1 MRDSVRKE
9 VQGTMKSR
17 YLLFVIVVLGW
28 VRTEAV
34 ALPLRHRCPPDQAA
48 VGSVCVDKYEASV
61 WRLPDDPVIIRKAV
75 LGFLSAEQLRA
86 LGAEQLG
93 TIPDGTC
100 SGEEYGAR
108 FPRNGHWRERLYA
121 LSLPGV
127 LPSTCITW
135 FQAEQ
140 ACRLSGKRLLTNA
153 EWQAAV
159 AGTPDPNDNDDGRTT
174 CVTGSD
180 FAAPSG
186 SRSQCVSNWGVYDL
200 VGNVWEWV
208 ADWTDLAQACRFWPE
223 EYGSDI
229 SCMGANVP
237 TDTSASSLWKRW
249 FAREL
254 VEPKP
259 EWPGAIIRGGNFA
272 TGSRNGAFA
281 IFAGATPNN
290 VSRSTGFRC
299 AR

>member
-1 MRDSVRKE
+1 MSP
-9 VQGTMKSR
+9 
-17 YLLFVIVVLGW
+17 LLFAMLLCALVTSLFPREG
-28 VRTEAV
+28 V
-34 ALPLRHRCPPDQAA
+34 ALPLRLRCPPDQAP
-48 VGSVCVDKYEASV
+48 VGTVCVDKYEASV
-61 WRLPDDPVIIRKAV
+61 WRLPSDPIIVRKAV
-75 LGFLSAEQLRA
+75 LGLLSAEQLRA
-86 LGAEQLG
+86 VGAEQVG
-93 TIPDGTC
+93 TIPRDGC
-100 SGEEYGAR
+100 SGDEYGPG
-108 FPRNGHWRERLYA
+108 FPRNGHWTERLYA

-159 AGTPDPNDNDDGRTT
+159 AGTPDPNDDDDQSTT
-174 CVTGSD
+174 CATNSE
-180 FAAPSG
+180 FAQPAG
-186 SRSQCVSNWGVYDL
+186 SRSRCVSNWGVYDL
-200 VGNVWEWV
+200 IGNVWEWV
-208 ADWTDLAQACRFWPE
+208 ADWTDVAQACRSWPS
-223 EYGSDI
+223 EYGGDM

-237 TDTSASSLWKRW
+237 SEVTATSLLKRW

-259 EWPGAIIRGGNFA
+259 EWAGSIIRGGNFA
-272 TGSRNGAFA
+272 TGTRNGAFA
-281 IFAGATPNN
+281 IYAGVTPNN